1 MPRTPRSAQPPVRF
15 PDPWLP
21 VLAPARG
28 PTAVAMYLR
37 AHLYGAAVGRSVLDR
52 CISAVDP
59 EDRVRLVPLRRE
71 FEEEIDTA
79 ARLLA
84 VLSPLGAPGRR
95 LVRWSAAVSL
105 TALPVGTVVRDPLAR
120 LAVLEALRT
129 LVVAKRSMWELLAA
143 SWVADGPASAAGR
156 SGAEPDASNDDN
168 CDDDDSSDDE
178 DSGDDDEPGGPDTG
192 RLLLGLA
199 EQARSQEDLLEQ
211 LRRAYGLAVFE

>member
-1 MPRTPRSAQPPVRF
+1 MPRTPRSAPPPARF

-28 PTAVAMYLR
+28 PTAVATYLR

-59 EDRVRLVPLRRE
+59 ADRVRLVPLREE
-71 FEEEIDTA
+71 FEQEIA
-79 ARLLA
+79 SASRLLR
-84 VLSPLGAPGRR
+84 VLSPVGTPGRR
-95 LVRWSAAVSL
+95 LVRVSSAITLS
-105 TALPVGTVVRDPLAR
+105 ALPVGPLLRDPLAR

-143 SWVADGPASAAGR
+143 SWVADGPASAGGGPVGER
-156 SGAEPDASNDDN
+156 
-168 CDDDDSSDDE
+168 DDDDE
-178 DSGDDDEPGGPDTG
+178 LGGPGTG

-199 EQARSQEDLLEQ
+199 EQARAQEELLEQ
-211 LRRAYGLAVFE
+211 LRRTYGLAVFE